1 MSVKRED
8 LIKAAK
14 ELNDVLGLD
23 PQINTGKKVTDK
35 ELTEQILEAA
45 DLILPED
52 DISEETM
59 RVIKLLKKGESVEDE
74 EDEEVEVDEELE
86 EEDEEIDEEEL
97 EEEDE
102 DEVDEEE
109 EMEEDDA
116 EDVDVEDEDELEE
129 EEEEEEPTPKKEK
142 KEQKEQKPKAK
153 KTLPALAGLTRVAAA
168 ALAIKNAKKPLTVEE
183 LVKAAD
189 ELYVKGGGKPNLK
202 ESQSNT
208 VKALQALIAFGVVEE
223 KDGVVRVE

>member
-23 PQINTGKKVTDK
+23 PQIKTGKKVADK
-35 ELTEQILEAA
+35 ELIDQLLEAA
-45 DLILPED
+45 DLLLPED

-59 RVIKLLKKGESVEDE
+59 RVIKLLKGESVEDE
-74 EDEEVEVDEELE
+74 EDEE
-86 EEDEEIDEEEL
+86 I
-97 EEEDE
+97 
-102 DEVDEEE
+102 EEE

-116 EDVDVEDEDELEE
+116 EDVDVEDEDEF
-129 EEEEEEPTPKKEK
+129 EEEEEEPKPAPKKEK

-153 KTLPALAGLTRVAAA
+153 KTPPVQTTLTRVAAA
-168 ALAIKNAKKPLTVEE
+168 VLAIKNSKKPLTIEE

-189 ELYVKGGGKPNLK
+189 ELYVKGGGNPNLK

-208 VKALQALIAFGVVEE
+208 VKALHALIAFGVVEE
-223 KDGVVRVE
+223 KDGVVRVK

>member
-23 PQINTGKKVTDK
+23 PQIKTGKKVTEK
-35 ELTEQILEAA
+35 ELSEQILEAA
-45 DLILPED
+45 ELILPED
-52 DISEETM
+52 DISEETI
-59 RVIKLLKKGESVEDE
+59 RVIKLLKGESVEDE
-74 EDEEVEVDEELE
+74 EDEEVEADEELE
-86 EEDEEIDEEEL
+86 DEEEEEL
-97 EEEDE
+97 EEEDAE
-102 DEVDEEE
+102 EVEAEVEDEEE
-109 EMEEDDA
+109 HE
-116 EDVDVEDEDELEE
+116 EDELK
-129 EEEEEEPTPKKEK
+129 PAPKKEK
-142 KEQKEQKPKAK
+142 KEKKGAKEEKPKAK
-153 KTLPALAGLTRVAAA
+153 KTLPALSGLTRVAAA

-223 KDGVVRVE
+223 KDGVVRVK

>member
-23 PQINTGKKVTDK
+23 PQIKTGKKATDK
-35 ELTEQILEAA
+35 ELIDQLLEAA

-52 DISEETM
+52 DISDETM
-59 RVIKLLKKGESVEDE
+59 KVIKLLKKGESVEDE

-97 EEEDE
+97 EEEE
-102 DEVDEEE
+102 EEEEE

-129 EEEEEEPTPKKEK
+129 EEEEEEEEPKPAPKE
-142 KEQKEQKPKAK
+142 EKPKAK
-153 KTLPALAGLTRVAAA
+153 KTPPVQTTLTRVAAA
-168 ALAIKNAKKPLTVEE
+168 ALAIKNSKKPLTIEE

-189 ELYVKGGGKPNLK
+189 DLYVKEGGKPNLK

-208 VKALQALIAFGVVEE
+208 VKALQALIVFGVVEE
-223 KDGVVRVE
+223 KDGVVRVK